1 MKLDDIINS
10 HKKPEPQIP
19 ASREVIDE
27 EVEKLAEYLE
37 AFAKEDT
44 LLDELAKVAVLSEIV
59 QQMEQRTEKRNG

>member
-10 HKKPEPQIP
+10 HKKPEPQIL

-37 AFAKEDT
+37 AFAQEDT
-44 LLDELAKVAVLSEIV
+44 LLDELAKVAVLSELV
-59 QQMEQRTEKRNG
+59 QQMENRNG